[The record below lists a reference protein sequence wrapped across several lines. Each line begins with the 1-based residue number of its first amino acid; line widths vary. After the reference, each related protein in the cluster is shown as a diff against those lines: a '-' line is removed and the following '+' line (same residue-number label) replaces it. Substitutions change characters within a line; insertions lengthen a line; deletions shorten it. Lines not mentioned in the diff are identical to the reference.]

1 MEVIMAVVAMEVE
14 MEAKRSAAH
23 SLNNPFP
30 GGMPPETHTPLAQTP
45 YHHLR
50 TYHCQKEWRH
60 RLCMSL
66 HTIGEQMVE
75 AQVAATAVIWAAGA
89 KVVAKEGAAKVVAV
103 MVEEGEVVVMA
114 VVAMEVEM
122 EAS

>member
-30 GGMPPETHTPLAQTP
+30 GGMPPETHTPLAQTQ

-50 TYHCQKEWRH
+50 TCHCQKEWSD

-66 HTIGEQMVE
+66 HTTG
-75 AQVAATAVIWAAGA
+75 
-89 KVVAKEGAAKVVAV
+89 
-103 MVEEGEVVVMA
+103 VVVMEAEMA
-114 VVAMEVEM
+114 VG
-122 EAS
+122 